1 MLSRGGLRPTRR
13 RSYDRGVEIDQAK
26 VRYLLPGI
34 RRGFLLS
41 AVPIVLLGVVFAAND
56 VGGGLA
62 WAVGRAVL
70 AIVLFAV
77 VVRLGDGRDD
87 PQRTLRLLAW
97 VMVASSAGWGAL
109 GPMIDSSELEW
120 QAIVVVALVSNLAIV
135 TIQSAA
141 DLRVFLAA
149 VVPVSALG
157 LIGLL
162 IRADGE
168 LVLPVLFALGAPYSF
183 ALFAS
188 SHRALM
194 EGFEMERRNEVLL
207 LELEE
212 RQRELSDTNA
222 RLKESAAQ
230 QTTLLD
236 ERAALLSTVGHD
248 LGSPL
253 GAAMLTAE
261 ILAER
266 PDAIS
271 PSMQRELAGRIKAQV
286 HDALTVLRDLTAS
299 QRLDRTAAGEQRL
312 EVDLEAMVDVVA
324 ARHRDHGHTIVNTVP
339 EAMLAW
345 ADPGLLDR
353 MLDNLVGNAVK
364 YTPASSTIE
373 VGAEPDTG
381 PASDG
386 AGEGVG
392 GVIVWV
398 DDDGPGLPADLR
410 GEVFDE
416 YVRGPSS
423 TSGTGVGLHLVRTFA
438 QSHGG
443 EVSWQPSDRGGSRF
457 EIRLPG
463 RPVAEHPMLQMH
475 RPADATSGHVP

>member
-1 MLSRGGLRPTRR
+1 MELLR
-13 RSYDRGVEIDQAK
+13 AK

-34 RRGFLLS
+34 RRG
-41 AVPIVLLGVVFAAND
+41 IVLSSVPLVLMGAVFAAND
-56 VGGGLA
+56 VGGGLP
-62 WAVGRAVL
+62 WAVGRSVL
-70 AIVLFAV
+70 AVALLV
-77 VVRLGDGRDD
+77 VVTRLRDGRDD
-87 PQRTLRLLAW
+87 PERTMRVLSW
-97 VMVASSAGWGAL
+97 VMLVSSAGWGAL
-109 GPMIDSSELEW
+109 AVMVDTSEVEW
-120 QAIVVVALVSNLAIV
+120 RTVVILALIANLAIV
-135 TIQSAA
+135 TVQCAA
-141 DLRVFLAA
+141 DRRVFLCG
-149 VVPVSALG
+149 VGPVTVLG
-157 LIGLL
+157 LAGLFA
-162 IRADGE
+162 RADGE
-168 LVLPVLFALGAPYSF
+168 WIQPLLLALGAPYAF

-207 LELEE
+207 RELEE
-212 RQRELSDTNA
+212 RQRELSHTNV
-222 RLKESAAQ
+222 RLEESAAQ
-230 QTTLLD
+230 QAMLLD

-266 PDAIS
+266 PDAVS
-271 PSMQRELAGRIKAQV
+271 PEMQRELAGRIKAQV

-299 QRLDRTAAGEQRL
+299 QRLERTAPEEQRL
-312 EVDLEAMVDVVA
+312 EVDLAAMVDAVA
-324 ARHRDHGHTIVNTVP
+324 ARHRDHGHTIVNAVP
-339 EAMLAW
+339 EAMTVW

-364 YTPASSTIE
+364 YTPPSSTIE
-373 VGAEPDTG
+373 VGAEP
-381 PASDG
+381 G
-386 AGEGVG
+386 AGHGREGAG
-392 GVIVWV
+392 GVAGVDGVAGVVVWV

-410 GEVFDE
+410 GEVFDA

-443 EVSWQPSDRGGSRF
+443 EVSWQPSERGGSRF
-457 EIRLPG
+457 VIRLPG
-463 RPVAEHPMLQMH
+463 RPVVERPLPQMP